1 MGKLVGGSELRQE
14 KYPNCL
20 IIINYSIIFVK
31 NLHMSEKSC
40 NFAAVKSCKVHF
52 GLYLIKK
59 YMDMRI
65 QNMNVFQRMLDDK
78 RAIRECIA
86 SKGDLKQLAHERNIK
101 FATPV

>member
-1 MGKLVGGSELRQE
+1 
-14 KYPNCL
+14 
-20 IIINYSIIFVK
+20 
-31 NLHMSEKSC
+31 
-40 NFAAVKSCKVHF
+40 
-52 GLYLIKK
+52 
-59 YMDMRI
+59 MRI